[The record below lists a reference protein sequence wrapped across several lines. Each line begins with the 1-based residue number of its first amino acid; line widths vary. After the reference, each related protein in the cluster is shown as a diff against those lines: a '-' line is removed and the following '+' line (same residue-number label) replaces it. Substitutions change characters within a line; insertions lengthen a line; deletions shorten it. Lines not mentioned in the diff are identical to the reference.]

1 MFYKLLT
8 ESYRNKVNRPMSFVV
23 NFLGLTLG
31 FAAVIVIY
39 LYIMGE
45 LRHDQN
51 VYEQFPTTVYRCE
64 VDPTMG
70 AISPTPLAAFLADM
84 PEVQST
90 SKLFKNYNQTIST
103 VGLTTN
109 NKFKSDIV
117 LGDSSL
123 LSILPF
129 KLVAGDAKSALS
141 DMGKIL
147 VSEAMA
153 IKLYGTTDVVGR
165 TIEIENEFPLQISGV
180 MADVPE
186 NSTWRPELLANINLL
201 SKLWRDDIKMM
212 FIGWGH
218 WNYEA
223 YVKLRPG
230 VDVAAFEAKYAA
242 AVQDKISAEWGNP
255 YTEVPTLRAFKD
267 IYFASDSG
275 FSAAKTTDAGELQ
288 IMALIAVLILLIAII
303 NYVNIYTA
311 RSTEVIRAMGIKSI
325 MGAVRSRLIGFVIF
339 DSVLLTLF
347 SAFAGF
353 VLALALEPLYPAIIG
368 SSVPFNLGLDS
379 ILVIFVGLPL
389 LCGVISGIFPALA
402 LTRMRPL
409 EAIACKNGA
418 SGKMVALRNA
428 LIVFQFTITI
438 VLIACTLF
446 INKQMTYMGDMELGY
461 NRANV
466 YVVSGS
472 NFMGAKFK
480 AFRSTLLRNA
490 NIVDASLIKNSPIN
504 VDEFMT
510 VSWGET
516 QDESLTIN
524 VNWADENSL
533 SVLGLH
539 MVEGDSISA
548 ERIDSM
554 AWNAMII
561 NETFAKQLR
570 AKIPEIT
577 FPYKQ
582 FMGVFS
588 DYQSS
593 DLKQNIQP
601 LGIGSVWMGDNK
613 SPAGNGYIRIAGGDL
628 AATLKFIEATFAEF
642 YPNEIYEGAFLD
654 TKFNDMYRAEQ
665 LFRAR
670 LMTFSI
676 LAIFIGCLGLFALVG
691 YSVERRRKE
700 IGVRKSF
707 GSTIAQV
714 VALLGMGFVKWL
726 VISFAIAIFPIWWLM
741 NSWVAEFAY
750 RTDISWWIFG
760 FAFAVAFAVAAITVI
775 WQTYHAAAENPVKS
789 LKSE

>member
-64 VDPTMG
+64 VDPTMD

-353 VLALALEPLYPAIIG
+353 VLALALEPLYPSIIG
-368 SSVPFNLGLDS
+368 ASVPFNLGLDS
-379 ILVIFVGLPL
+379 LLVIFVGLPL

-466 YVVSGS
+466 YVVGGS

-760 FAFAVAFAVAAITVI
+760 LAFAVAFAVAAITVI

>member
-353 VLALALEPLYPAIIG
+353 VVALALEPLYPAIIG
-368 SSVPFNLGLDS
+368 ASVPFNLGLDS
-379 ILVIFVGLPL
+379 LLVIFVGLPL

-524 VNWADENSL
+524 VNWVDENSL

-760 FAFAVAFAVAAITVI
+760 LAFAVAFAVAAITVI